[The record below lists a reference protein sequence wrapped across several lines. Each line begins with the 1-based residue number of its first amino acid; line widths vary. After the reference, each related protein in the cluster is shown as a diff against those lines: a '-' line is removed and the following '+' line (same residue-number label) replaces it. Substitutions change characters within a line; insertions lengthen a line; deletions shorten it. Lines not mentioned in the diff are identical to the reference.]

1 MDEDQILQS
10 IIADPRL
17 TDPSIDVGQLRQTTP
32 TRTELLANVPEFSGL
47 KFDPTQR
54 SYIEDLYT
62 LYGGGLPTI
71 PEPVVEAPAVTTPI
85 VEPVVDTSGMDQ
97 ATSDSVITQ
106 PIQDLVDP
114 NVDIAEVELTEGLTP
129 SGTFGG
135 QPTFT
140 TTPGTSVDPISG
152 DITNPDGSYGGNIV
166 DDVALTGIPPVTTAV
181 APPSILNPFIETQTS
196 PLADPGISR
205 LTDDIDIDTLDDT
218 IVTPSIDDTIVTP
231 SIDSGRGGTSASAAA
246 RQDAIDTF
254 DTTPP
259 IDFSELDDLEADPGA
274 QPRDDIDTSLPIG
287 SIARDALIN
296 AIFDAPVTLIPKAVE
311 AITEK
316 SESQKEYEGY
326 TPEQQGAINQAFSAT
341 GISGLANKNPV
352 SLFGKGALETAKESL
367 DQRINNVGIDNT
379 TLELNNFVQTLGG
392 DSDARIDKSIAD
404 AEAKAKAERD
414 AQAAIEAAEAFR
426 IAKQKEAEQAAADR
440 ADQER
445 AEANARA
452 EEKAAAERTARA
464 AIARAEAAAARE
476 AAATR
481 PEGGG
486 GPSAPTGVGNPF
498 GYR

>member
-10 IIADPRL
+10 IIADPQL
-17 TDPSIDVGQLRQTTP
+17 ADPSIDVSQLRQTTP

-47 KFDPTQR
+47 RFDPTQR
-54 SYIEDLYT
+54 SYIEDLYSV
-62 LYGGGLPTI
+62 YGGGLPML
-71 PEPVVEAPAVTTPI
+71 PEPVVETPAVTTPV

-97 ATSDSVITQ
+97 ATSDPVITQ

-114 NVDIAEVELTEGLTP
+114 NVDIAEVGLTGDLTP

-166 DDVALTGIPPVTTAV
+166 DDVTLTGIPPVTTAV

-218 IVTPSIDDTIVTP
+218 IVTPSID
-231 SIDSGRGGTSASAAA
+231 SGRGGTSASAVA
-246 RQDAIDTF
+246 RQAAMDTF
-254 DTTPP
+254 DTTPST
-259 IDFSELDDLEADPGA
+259 DFSDLDDLEADPGA
-274 QPRDDIDTSLPIG
+274 QPRDDIDTSLPID
-287 SIARDALIN
+287 SIVRDTLIN
-296 AIFDAPVTLIPKAVE
+296 RIFDAPVTLIPKAIE

-316 SESQKEYEGY
+316 SESQKEYESY

-392 DSDARIDKSIAD
+392 ESDARIDEAVAD

-414 AQAAIEAAEAFR
+414 AQAAIAEAK
-426 IAKQKEAEQAAADR
+426 AKADR
-440 ADQER
+440 D
-445 AEANARA
+445 AEVESRRQLEARIDANR
-452 EEKAAAERTARA
+452 RA
-464 AIARAEAAAARE
+464 AQTQQSSPA
-476 AAATR
+476 
-481 PEGGG
+481 P
-486 GPSAPTGVGNPF
+486 APTPTNVGNPF
-498 GYR
+498 GYGGGNGGGASPGSQGAGGSDAMGSFKKGGRVK